1 MNKKKVLYIEDNEEN
16 RLLIRR
22 LLVAEGYQIL
32 EAEDGPSGIRMAES
46 DHPDLILIDI
56 MMPGLD
62 GREITT
68 RLRGIS
74 RLEKV
79 PIIALTAGVMKGD
92 KKLALA
98 AGCDGYLQKPID
110 IDRFVSKLIGR
121 AVRHAPFDSAT
132 RE

>member
-1 MNKKKVLYIEDNEEN
+1 MDEREPPLNKKKVLYIEDNEEN

-22 LLVAEGYQIL
+22 VLGAEGYQIL

-46 DHPDLILIDI
+46 DHPDLILMDI

-62 GREITT
+62 GREVTT

-92 KKLALA
+92 KELALA
-98 AGCDGYLQKPID
+98 AG
-110 IDRFVSKLIGR
+110 
-121 AVRHAPFDSAT
+121 
-132 RE
+132 